1 LSLRIGAIFERR
13 SRVFSVDVTDRT
25 HRFSKLPWSF
35 NATIGVSRRSL
46 VRKPP
51 EVIVMPYRHTQRG
64 TLTILVCLVL
74 AAFDAALVWL
84 SGQWPAAAVLLVL
97 AVVGFLF
104 SALTVEVGDHELR
117 WHFGPGFPSYRL
129 ALDEIAS
136 IAAVRNYWWNGWGI
150 RIGPRSRLYN
160 VSGLD
165 AVELRLK
172 SGEIRRIGTDDPQ
185 GLLNALRAATRA

>member
-1 LSLRIGAIFERR
+1 
-13 SRVFSVDVTDRT
+13 
-25 HRFSKLPWSF
+25 
-35 NATIGVSRRSL
+35 
-46 VRKPP
+46 
-51 EVIVMPYRHTQRG
+51 MPYRHTQRG

-104 SALTVEVGDHELR
+104 SSLTVEVGDHELR

-129 ALDEIAS
+129 ALNEIAS
-136 IAAVRNYWWNGWGI
+136 VAAVRNHWWNGWGI

-185 GLLNALRAATRA
+185 GLLNALRAATRG